1 MVRSEKNWKIN
12 KWELVILSES
22 ESGLNEMLKVVSVYT
37 EENSLTINGEKLSHL
52 IKLVGEPLYTKNQK

>member
-22 ESGLNEMLKVVSVYT
+22 ENGLNEMLKVVSVYT

-52 IKLVGEPLYTKNQK
+52 IKLVGETLYTKNQK